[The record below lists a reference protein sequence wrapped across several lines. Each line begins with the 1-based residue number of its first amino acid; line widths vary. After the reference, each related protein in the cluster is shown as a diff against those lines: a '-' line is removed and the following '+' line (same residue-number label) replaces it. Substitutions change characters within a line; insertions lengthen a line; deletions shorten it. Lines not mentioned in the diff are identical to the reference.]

1 MSADIFI
8 CHAGK
13 TGVLLESS
21 RLRPGLLLNHVVGE
35 PPTAK
40 GYLFK
45 ISSSVKVGRPHT
57 GEETASKAKDG
68 LCSQELKIVHTGLH
82 ISEPQS
88 GRYFLERFVC
98 QTVMSVLDKTNV
110 SLSSSVRTDDNEET
124 MYMGRGYMK
133 SLYP

>member
-40 GYLFK
+40 GYLVQNFQCQGWK
-45 ISSSVKVGRPHT
+45 TPHWR
-57 GEETASKAKDG
+57 GKTASKAKDG

-110 SLSSSVRTDDNEET
+110 SLSSSGED
-124 MYMGRGYMK
+124 
-133 SLYP
+133 